1 MGLIFEY
8 EEGQTPLAEE
18 EKEGLLLPS
27 ITNHEDLDEFEQLN
41 IEKAL
46 LWLMS
51 KKFKKEKI
59 LTEDFVIALHKK
71 MFDGVWRWAGT
82 FRKSEKNIGVSWI
95 NIQTDLKVVLDDTA
109 FWIDNATFS
118 PDEIAIRFKH
128 RLVAIHCFANGNGR
142 HSRIMADAIIE
153 LIFKKEVFSW
163 NHSNMVKADE
173 TRKKYISAIRTA
185 DNGNIQPLLKF
196 ARS

>member
-1 MGLIFEY
+1 MGLVFEY

-18 EKEGLLLPS
+18 EKEGLLITS
-27 ITNHEDLDEFEQLN
+27 VTNHQELDEFEQLN

-46 LWLMS
+46 LWLLT

-59 LTEDFVIALHKK
+59 LTEDFIIDLHKK
-71 MFDGVWRWAGT
+71 MFDDVWRWAGE

-95 NIQTDLKVVLDDTA
+95 NIRTNLKIVLDDTS
-109 FWIDNATFS
+109 FWIDNATFP

-153 LIFKKEVFSW
+153 FIFKKEVFSW
-163 NHSNMVKADE
+163 NHSNMTKPNE
-173 TRKKYISAIRTA
+173 TRKKYISAVQAA
-185 DNGNIQPLLKF
+185 DNGNILPLVKF

>member
-18 EKEGLLLPS
+18 EKGGLLLPS

-95 NIQTDLKVVLDDTA
+95 NIRTDLKVVLDDTA
-109 FWIDNATFS
+109 FWIDNATFP